1 MYAQAED
8 VRDRYKFDHFLV
20 MTRVLHMASSKKQRG
35 KRSKSKQPDD
45 AEEDCIYLK
54 AEDEVFRRHAL
65 VDYEFKMSNRQ
76 DSDGLSN
83 YALVMVVPAS
93 AAAAIV
99 SGVREAVGEEA
110 IRNQMALE

>member
-1 MYAQAED
+1 M
-8 VRDRYKFDHFLV
+8 V
-20 MTRVLHMASSKKQRG
+20 SSKKKRG
-35 KRSKSKQPDD
+35 KKKSTSKHTDGV
-45 AEEDCIYLK
+45 EEDCIYLK

-65 VDYEFKMSNRQ
+65 VDFEFKMGNRQ

-99 SGVREAVGEEA
+99 AGVRDAVGEEA
-110 IRNQMALE
+110 IQNQLALD